1 MVGAML
7 NPLMPMIR
15 NDLGLN
21 YTQAGI
27 VISAFSITGGISNLP
42 AGWLADRLGTRLM
55 IFISVSGVAVA
66 GFLIGLS
73 NSYITLVVF
82 LVLAALL
89 GGGYHPASGTAIS
102 TFIPPDRRG
111 RALGLHLIG
120 GTASFW
126 VVPLLAA
133 PIAVAWG
140 WRGSYI
146 TLTIPVVIL
155 GIVLYYLLGRRA
167 RVADKPEVSSQKA
180 SSEPT
185 DIQWRVLLPFL
196 VLTVGT
202 AMITQSV
209 AAYYSLFA
217 VDQLK
222 VAPATAAA
230 LMAITP
236 AVGAFV
242 APFAGYVADRFGT
255 VSVLI
260 LASLLAAPLL
270 YALNLVSNV
279 LSFAVVLFFTGIIN
293 MLRVPASEAYF
304 ISNIPQHRRS
314 TILGIYFF
322 AGAELAGVM
331 TPLVGRLIDTVGFS
345 YVFVGAAAS
354 QVIVAVVCSFFLRKA
369 RVPAGMVKSG

>member
-1 MVGAML
+1 MGSGA
-7 NPLMPMIR
+7 
-15 NDLGLN
+15 
-21 YTQAGI
+21 
-27 VISAFSITGGISNLP
+27 SAQRF
-42 AGWLADRLGTRLM
+42 
-55 IFISVSGVAVA
+55 
-66 GFLIGLS
+66 
-73 NSYITLVVF
+73 
-82 LVLAALL
+82 
-89 GGGYHPASGTAIS
+89 S

-217 VDQLK
+217 VDHLK

-260 LASLLAAPLL
+260 LASFLAAPLL

-279 LSFAVVLFFTGIIN
+279 FSFAIVLFFTGIIN

-322 AGAELAGVM
+322 AGAKTLSSW
-331 TPLVGRLIDTVGFS
+331 F
-345 YVFVGAAAS
+345 
-354 QVIVAVVCSFFLRKA
+354 CA
-369 RVPAGMVKSG
+369 RN